1 MAEQTDDL
9 PRMKTR
15 SLTNSDIVPKERG
28 SATPLQPSHRH
39 GRFIAQANDP
49 RIDMDASSS
58 QSSTQSPM
66 STIPSEVDT
75 FGTPDVEHLNFNASR
90 SRASKVDHRPE
101 IWTESDSSVSSVD
114 SLDVKAQLQPQDHKP
129 TKLHRKGQRGEPKSR
144 MPDGRS
150 LPPRCSRKLTPKAD
164 PDFEPTTVAPAAE
177 PNAESSHAAVATM
190 PASRAT
196 GTAHP
201 NAEPNVPS
209 GQAENNARVRALF
222 EATLTTAGRIINI
235 LLTAAEKLVA
245 NNLFG
250 HIMLLMVVLGAVW
263 LAFWQVS
270 SVGAAMV
277 DVGVRGWNML
287 ETTSIAVFET
297 AIYAGARGV
306 ESFVAGSRWIV
317 DPDGARG
324 LLRQATVSTL
334 GGRALCASSITLW
347 IATWL
352 HISCLALDVHI
363 VSGTLNETVA
373 ELDGWSHIS
382 EILLPHTHYFRV
394 ATTPLYVKRAHLRHN
409 KVQLTDKDVLI
420 DLLGDYVDGLEESAD
435 CLYEI
440 TLKTDHLL
448 MVLVYNLE
456 DVQLLVHE
464 VAMRSRYWWF
474 TGNSQTYDR
483 VAKILQRLIDMFDG
497 EIERILNATVPC
509 IDRLRK
515 AHDLGL
521 NCDAYAELCRG
532 FVSEQLGSRRGYH
545 FFRKPDQSLISLQK
559 LVQGFIQQDTQN
571 ILDKL
576 SYSRDRLNEH
586 RVKLKSTKA
595 TISLSYAL
603 LDATGLQQLLKVLHD
618 SLGRLSTSKQRLASA
633 TARER
638 AEYERQSQE
647 GFFTLPPKF
656 STLPS
661 VTPASTNTDSSG

>member
-1 MAEQTDDL
+1 M
-9 PRMKTR
+9 
-15 SLTNSDIVPKERG
+15 DI
-28 SATPLQPSHRH
+28 
-39 GRFIAQANDP
+39 
-49 RIDMDASSS
+49 DASSS
-58 QSSTQSPM
+58 QSSTQSPL
-66 STIPSEVDT
+66 STIPGEVDT
-75 FGTPDVEHLNFNASR
+75 FGTPDVEHLNFSASR

-144 MPDGRS
+144 MPDGR
-150 LPPRCSRKLTPKAD
+150 CSRKLTPKAET
-164 PDFEPTTVAPAAE
+164 DFEPTTVAPAAE

-196 GTAHP
+196 D
-201 NAEPNVPS
+201 EPNVPS
-209 GQAENNARVRALF
+209 GQAENNPRVRALF
-222 EATLTTAGRIINI
+222 EATLTT
-235 LLTAAEKLVA
+235 
-245 NNLFG
+245 

-270 SVGAAMV
+270 SVGAVMV

-287 ETTSIAVFET
+287 ETTIAVLET

-334 GGRALCASSITLW
+334 GGRALCASSMTLW

-352 HISCLALDVHI
+352 HISCLPLDVHT
-363 VSGTLNETVA
+363 VSATLNETVA

-448 MVLVYNLE
+448 MVLVYHLE

-464 VAMRSRYWWF
+464 IVRHWWF
-474 TGNSQTYDR
+474 TGNSQKYDR

-497 EIERILNATVPC
+497 EIEPILDATVPC

-532 FVSEQLGSRRGYH
+532 FVSEQLGSRRGHH

-603 LDATGLQQLLKVLHD
+603 SDATGLQQLLKVLQD
-618 SLGRLSTSKQRLASA
+618 SLGRLRTSKLRLASA

-656 STLPS
+656 PTLPS